1 MLNKHQKMFVGLA
14 DRVAREQWQ
23 SMELQIEKAFSLK
36 ESHAEIC
43 HIASRSAHMVEILR
57 EIKGSALQALV
68 VTCGGLNCSI
78 SRSDAVSIIKNHFSD
93 EVSDDEEEF
102 LNEIKLEFLGYSVE
116 DEHSLLGEDGMLQGE
131 TTFDDLLQ
139 HVLYIFGHEHLENS
153 VLECCNKASKALEE
167 NLDGLLSDAE
177 ASGIIRAQTDTMG
190 DLLRNPSLIGS
201 DSEVA
206 VNLKYLRFG
215 GGTSDEFSDLGDE
228 EGPEEEEELGLSSE
242 GLAAAREL
250 LGNGKNL

>member
-1 MLNKHQKMFVGLA
+1 M
-14 DRVAREQWQ
+14 
-23 SMELQIEKAFSLK
+23 
-36 ESHAEIC
+36 
-43 HIASRSAHMVEILR
+43 
-57 EIKGSALQALV
+57 
-68 VTCGGLNCSI
+68 
-78 SRSDAVSIIKNHFSD
+78 
-93 EVSDDEEEF
+93 
-102 LNEIKLEFLGYSVE
+102 
-116 DEHSLLGEDGMLQGE
+116 
-131 TTFDDLLQ
+131 
-139 HVLYIFGHEHLENS
+139 LYIFGHEHLENS
-153 VLECCNKASKALEE
+153 VLECCNKALKE

-228 EGPEEEEELGLSSE
+228 EGLEEELGLSSE

-250 LGNGKNL
+250 RGNGKNL

>member
-1 MLNKHQKMFVGLA
+1 M
-14 DRVAREQWQ
+14 
-23 SMELQIEKAFSLK
+23 
-36 ESHAEIC
+36 
-43 HIASRSAHMVEILR
+43 
-57 EIKGSALQALV
+57 
-68 VTCGGLNCSI
+68 
-78 SRSDAVSIIKNHFSD
+78 
-93 EVSDDEEEF
+93 
-102 LNEIKLEFLGYSVE
+102 
-116 DEHSLLGEDGMLQGE
+116 
-131 TTFDDLLQ
+131 
-139 HVLYIFGHEHLENS
+139 LYIFGHEHLENS

-167 NLDGLLSDAE
+167 NVDGLLSDAE
-177 ASGIIRAQTDTMG
+177 ASGIIRAQDDTMG
-190 DLLRNPSLIGS
+190 DLLRNPFLIGS